1 MVFIALVVLGFQV
14 TGMIECVQKS
24 KPQKIP
30 GQKFNPPPPK
40 KKKSHAEFLWHK
52 NSQKALNDIRQ
63 KQKHQF

>member
-40 KKKSHAEFLWHK
+40 KKSHAEFLWH
-52 NSQKALNDIRQ
+52 NLQKALNDIRR